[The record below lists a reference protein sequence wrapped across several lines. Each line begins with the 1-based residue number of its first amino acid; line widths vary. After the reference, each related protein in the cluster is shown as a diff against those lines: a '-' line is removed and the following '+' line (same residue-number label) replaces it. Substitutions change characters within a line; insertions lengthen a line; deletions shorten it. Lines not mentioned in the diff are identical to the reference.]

1 MFGANLLVTH
11 ASEWK
16 VLLKMHVHTKLKCC
30 LFTNIILVGCITLLV
45 CISPKV
51 HDTFMRFGPH
61 PDLKLLGIPIDT
73 WSRYWT
79 FQFFLGW
86 FQMTDMLIQ
95 ELANPIMGFTI
106 YNPDKKI
113 ITEFTKNQL
122 QLYAQTFWFL
132 TSIKGAL
139 MLLVSITQLDIA
151 ISKCVYNE
159 LAGVVAIRILLNEKT
174 FKTSNELSEE
184 LLPQG

>member
-1 MFGANLLVTH
+1 
-11 ASEWK
+11 
-16 VLLKMHVHTKLKCC
+16 MHVHTKLRWCLVTNVMLVCC
-30 LFTNIILVGCITLLV
+30 IAGFV

-51 HDTFMRFGPH
+51 HDTFMRFGPQA
-61 PDLKLLGIPIDT
+61 DLKLLGIAIDT

-79 FQFFLGW
+79 FQFFLGCV
-86 FQMTDMLIQ
+86 QITDVIIQ
-95 ELANPIMGFTI
+95 DLATPIMGFTI

-113 ITEFTKNQL
+113 ITEFTKNEL

-132 TSIKGAL
+132 SSVKGAL

-174 FKTSNELSEE
+174 FTAGGAVEDPDELSEA
-184 LLPQG
+184 LLARV

>member
-1 MFGANLLVTH
+1 
-11 ASEWK
+11 
-16 VLLKMHVHTKLKCC
+16 MHTHTKLKLC
-30 LFTNIILVGCITLLV
+30 LVTNVILVCCITLFV

-51 HDTFMRFGPH
+51 SDTYMRFGPQS
-61 PDLKLLGIPIDT
+61 DLKLLGIAIDT

-79 FQFFLGW
+79 FQFFLGCI
-86 FQMTDMLIQ
+86 QITDVIIQ
-95 ELANPIMGFTI
+95 DMAGPIMGFNI

-132 TSIKGAL
+132 SSIKGAL

-151 ISKCVYNE
+151 ISKCLYNE

-174 FKTSNELSEE
+174 FATDDKLSES
-184 LLPQG
+184 LLSEVVIETAEQQN

>member
-1 MFGANLLVTH
+1 MR
-11 ASEWK
+11 
-16 VLLKMHVHTKLKCC
+16 VHTKLKWC
-30 LFTNIILVGCITLLV
+30 LVTNIILVCCITLLV

-51 HDTFMRFGPH
+51 HDTYMRFGPQ

-79 FQFFLGW
+79 FQCFLCG

-95 ELANPIMGFTI
+95 ELANPIMGFNI

-113 ITEFTKNQL
+113 ITEFTKNEL

-132 TSIKGAL
+132 TSVRSAL

-174 FKTSNELSEE
+174 FNPSNALSEA
-184 LLPQG
+184 LLSEVGVV

>member
-1 MFGANLLVTH
+1 MLLT
-11 ASEWK
+11 K
-16 VLLKMHVHTKLKCC
+16 LQLTMHTHTKLKLC
-30 LFTNIILVGCITLLV
+30 LVTNVVLVGCIALFV

-51 HDTFMRFGPH
+51 HDTFMRFGPQ
-61 PDLKLLGIPIDT
+61 PDLKLLGIAIDT

-79 FQFFLGW
+79 FQFFLGCV
-86 FQMTDMLIQ
+86 QITDVVIQ
-95 ELANPIMGFTI
+95 DLANPIMGFNI

-113 ITEFTKNQL
+113 ITEFTKNEL
-122 QLYAQTFWFL
+122 QLFAQTFWFL
-132 TSIKGAL
+132 TSIRSAL

-174 FKTSNELSEE
+174 FTHADELSEA
-184 LLPQG
+184 LLSEENAT